1 MSWGK
6 CFKIGFVAPMSWE
19 PLREFVP
26 EVDKLPRPLEFF
38 FGAQLVA
45 NLRRRGHEIHVFTL
59 CRDAPEDIHM
69 RGDGVWIHVGGYRHG
84 VVRRMLTGFV
94 AERNV
99 LRRMMAAYPCDIYH
113 AHWSYE
119 FARPVVESGLPH
131 LVTMHDNPWRVLML
145 FRPKSYRFCRLLLS
159 YYVLCR
165 TRHLSAVSPYMAKY
179 CERVHGMRD
188 VRIIPNALALP
199 PGVSIGGVFAR
210 QKKGVRCDKVAF
222 VEVANGVSGCKN
234 IPLLLKA
241 FQLLRG
247 MTSVQCELHVFG
259 NGNEP
264 DGEAS
269 RWAARHKVALDDV
282 VLHGPVPHDDML
294 RQIADVA
301 DVFVHASLEESFGI
315 AIIEAMALG
324 LPTIVGA
331 KSGAAAWV
339 AGDGET
345 GMLVDMEKISD
356 LAVAMKRL
364 AEDKKLRSKFGHA
377 SAERF
382 RRMFTLDTV
391 TDQYERLYREIL
403 SKC

>member
-1 MSWGK
+1 M
-6 CFKIGFVAPMSWE
+6 KIGFFAPMSWG

-26 EVDKLPRPLEFF
+26 GVDKLPRPLEFF

-45 NLRRRGHEIHVFTL
+45 NLRKRGHEVHVFTL
-59 CRDAPEDIHM
+59 CRDAPEDIHVK
-69 RGDGVWIHVGGYRHG
+69 GDGVWIHVGGYRHG

-94 AERNV
+94 AERDV
-99 LRRMMAAYPCDIYH
+99 LRRMIAAYPCDIFH

-119 FARPVVESGLPH
+119 FARPVVESCLPH

-145 FRPKSYRFCRLLLS
+145 FRPKSYRFCRMLLS
-159 YYVLCR
+159 YYVLSR

-179 CERVHGMRD
+179 CERVHGMKN

-199 PGVSIGGVFAR
+199 HGLSIGETLSR
-210 QKKGVRCDKVAF
+210 QNDGGSRDKVAF
-222 VEVANGVSGCKN
+222 VEVANGVFGCKN
-234 IPLLLKA
+234 IPVLLKA
-241 FQLLRG
+241 FQQLRKS
-247 MTSVQCELHVFG
+247 TSVQCELHVFG
-259 NGNEP
+259 GGNEP

-269 RWAARHKVALDDV
+269 RWAARHGVAMDGV

-294 RQIADVA
+294 RQIADIA
-301 DVFVHASLEESFGI
+301 DVFVHSSLEESFGI

-331 KSGAAAWV
+331 RSGAAAWV

-345 GMLVDMEKISD
+345 GMVVDMKRATD
-356 LAVAMKRL
+356 LMMAMKRL
-364 AEDKKLRSKFGHA
+364 AEDKSLRAMFGRA

-382 RRMFTLDTV
+382 QRMFTLDTV

-403 SKC
+403 SEC